1 MAKYV
6 KTDLLTL
13 FETHRVAKRRI
24 KHSYAIYVTLTVLW
38 IIFAIIPGA
47 TMKYVTLTTATV
59 ALITIGYNTF
69 EKKRLVDTNN
79 AIIDKLIVDEYIKIK
94 TEIITHN
101 EQTPSTWYKRIF
113 GEKTLPM
120 LRVQYPT
127 LHKVTIE
134 FVEVVYPEFYENY
147 QYIINQLGW
156 DISNATITLFDSD
169 GIVIEQFIVTHP
181 GGEQDV

>member
-1 MAKYV
+1 MTKYV
-6 KTDLLTL
+6 KADLLAL

-24 KHSYAIYVTLTVLW
+24 KHSYIVYVVLTVLW
-38 IIFAIIPGA
+38 VIFAIIPGA
-47 TMKYVTLTTATV
+47 TMKYVALTTAV
-59 ALITIGYNTF
+59 IALIAIGYNTF
-69 EKKRLVDTNN
+69 EKKRLIDTNN
-79 AIIDKLIVDEYIKIK
+79 QIIDKLIVDEYIKIK

-101 EQTPSTWYKRIF
+101 EQTPSVWYKRIF

-120 LRVQYPT
+120 LQIQYPT

-134 FVEVVYPEFYENY
+134 FVEVTYPEFYENY

-156 DISNATITLFDSD
+156 DISNATITLYDQD
-169 GIVIEQFIVTHP
+169 NVIIEQFIVTHP

>member
-1 MAKYV
+1 MTRYV
-6 KTDLLTL
+6 KADLLTL

>member
-1 MAKYV
+1 MTKYV
-6 KTDLLTL
+6 KADLLAL

-24 KHSYAIYVTLTVLW
+24 KYSYIVYVALTVLW
-38 IIFAIIPGA
+38 VIFAIIPGA
-47 TMKYVTLTTATV
+47 TMKYVALTTATV

-79 AIIDKLIVDEYIKIK
+79 AITDKLIVDEYIKIK
-94 TEIITHN
+94 NETITHD
-101 EQTPSTWYKRIF
+101 EETPSVWYTRIF
-113 GEKTLPM
+113 GEKTLSM

-147 QYIINQLGW
+147 QHIINQLGW

>member
-1 MAKYV
+1 MTKYV
-6 KTDLLTL
+6 KADLLAL
-13 FETHRVAKRRI
+13 FEEHRTAKQRI
-24 KHSYAIYVTLTVLW
+24 KYSYIVYVVLAVLW
-38 IIFAIIPGA
+38 VIFAIIPRA
-47 TMKYVTLTTATV
+47 TMKYVALTTAV
-59 ALITIGYNTF
+59 IALIAIGYNAF
-69 EKKRLVDTNN
+69 EKKRLVDVNN
-79 AIIDKLIVDEYIKIK
+79 KITDKLIVDEYIKIK
-94 TEIITHN
+94 SETITHN
-101 EQTPSTWYKRIF
+101 EQTPSVWYTRIF
-113 GEKTLPM
+113 GEKTLSM

-147 QYIINQLGW
+147 QHIINQLGW

>member
-101 EQTPSTWYKRIF
+101 EQTPSTRYKRIF

-134 FVEVVYPEFYENY
+134 FLEVVYPEFYENY

-181 GGEQDV
+181 GGEQDL

>member
-1 MAKYV
+1 MTRYV
-6 KTDLLTL
+6 KADLLTL

-134 FVEVVYPEFYENY
+134 SVEVTHPEFYENY
-147 QYIINQLGW
+147 QHIINQLGW

>member
-6 KTDLLTL
+6 KADLLTL

-79 AIIDKLIVDEYIKIK
+79 AITDKLIVDEYIKIK

-134 FVEVVYPEFYENY
+134 SVEVTYPEFYDSY
-147 QYIINQLGW
+147 QHIINQLGW
-156 DISNATITLFDSD
+156 DISNATITLYDQD
-169 GIVIEQFIVTHP
+169 NVIIEQFIVTHP

>member
-1 MAKYV
+1 MTKHV
-6 KTDLLTL
+6 KADLLAL

-24 KHSYAIYVTLTVLW
+24 KYSYTIYVTLTVLW
-38 IIFAIIPGA
+38 VIFAIIPGA
-47 TMKYVTLTTATV
+47 TMKYVALTTATV

-69 EKKRLVDTNN
+69 EKKSLADTNN

-94 TEIITHN
+94 NETITHN
-101 EQTPSTWYKRIF
+101 EQTPSVWYKRVF

-120 LRVQYPT
+120 LQIQYPT

-134 FVEVVYPEFYENY
+134 SVEVVYPEFYDSY
-147 QYIINQLGW
+147 QCITNQLGW
-156 DISNATITLFDSD
+156 DISNATITLYDRD
-169 GIVIEQFIVTHP
+169 NIVIEQFIVTHP

>member
-1 MAKYV
+1 MTRYV
-6 KTDLLTL
+6 KADLLTL

-127 LHKVTIE
+127 LHNVTIE
-134 FVEVVYPEFYENY
+134 SVEVTYPEFYDSY
-147 QYIINQLGW
+147 QHIINQLGW
-156 DISNATITLFDSD
+156 DISNATITLYDQD
-169 GIVIEQFIVTHP
+169 NVIIEQFIVTHP

>member
-47 TMKYVTLTTATV
+47 TMKYVALTTAV
-59 ALITIGYNTF
+59 IALIAIGYNTF
-69 EKKRLVDTNN
+69 EKKRLVDVNN
-79 AIIDKLIVDEYIKIK
+79 AIIDKLIVDEYINVK
-94 TEIITHN
+94 TETITHD
-101 EQTPSTWYKRIF
+101 ERTPSVWYKRIF
-113 GEKTLPM
+113 GEKTISM
-120 LRVQYPT
+120 LKVQYPT

-134 FVEVVYPEFYENY
+134 FVEVVYPEFYDSY
-147 QYIINQLGW
+147 QHIINQLGW
-156 DISNATITLFDSD
+156 DISNATITLYDQD
-169 GIVIEQFIVTHP
+169 NVIIEQFIVTHP

>member
-1 MAKYV
+1 MTRYV
-6 KTDLLTL
+6 KADLLTL

-79 AIIDKLIVDEYIKIK
+79 AIIDKLIVDEYSKIK

-156 DISNATITLFDSD
+156 DISNATITLFDSN

>member
-6 KTDLLTL
+6 KADLLTL

-24 KHSYAIYVTLTVLW
+24 KHSYAIYVALTMLW
-38 IIFAIIPGA
+38 VIFAIIPGA
-47 TMKYVTLTTATV
+47 IMKHVALITAIV

-69 EKKRLVDTNN
+69 EKKRLVDVNN
-79 AIIDKLIVDEYIKIK
+79 KITDKLIVDEYIKIK
-94 TEIITHN
+94 NEIITHN
-101 EQTPSTWYKRIF
+101 EQTPSMWYKRIF

-134 FVEVVYPEFYENY
+134 YIEVTYPEFYDSY
-147 QYIINQLGW
+147 QHIINQLGW
-156 DISNATITLFDSD
+156 DISNATITLYDRD
-169 GIVIEQFIVTHP
+169 NVIIEQFIVTHP

>member
-1 MAKYV
+1 MTRYV
-6 KTDLLTL
+6 KADLLTL

-181 GGEQDV
+181 GGEQGV

>member
-1 MAKYV
+1 MTKYV
-6 KTDLLTL
+6 KADLLTL

-24 KHSYAIYVTLTVLW
+24 KHSYAIYVALTVLW
-38 IIFAIIPGA
+38 VIFAIIPGV
-47 TMKYVTLTTATV
+47 TMKYVALTTATV

-79 AIIDKLIVDEYIKIK
+79 VIIDKLIVDEYIKIK
-94 TEIITHN
+94 NETITHN
-101 EQTPSTWYKRIF
+101 EQTPSVWYTRVF

-127 LHKVTIE
+127 LNKVTIE
-134 FVEVVYPEFYENY
+134 SVEVVYPEFYDSY
-147 QYIINQLGW
+147 QHIINQLGW
-156 DISNATITLFDSD
+156 DISNATITLYDQD
-169 GIVIEQFIVTHP
+169 NVMIEQFIVTHP

>member
-6 KTDLLTL
+6 KADLLTL
-13 FETHRVAKRRI
+13 FETHHVAKRRI

-47 TMKYVTLTTATV
+47 TMKYVALTTAV
-59 ALITIGYNTF
+59 IALIAIGYNTF
-69 EKKRLVDTNN
+69 EKKRLVDVNN
-79 AIIDKLIVDEYIKIK
+79 AIIDKLIVDEYINVK
-94 TEIITHN
+94 TETITHD
-101 EQTPSTWYKRIF
+101 ERTPSVWYKRVF
-113 GEKTLPM
+113 GEKTISM
-120 LRVQYPT
+120 LKVQYPT

-156 DISNATITLFDSD
+156 DISNATITLYDQD
-169 GIVIEQFIVTHP
+169 NVIIEQFIVTHP